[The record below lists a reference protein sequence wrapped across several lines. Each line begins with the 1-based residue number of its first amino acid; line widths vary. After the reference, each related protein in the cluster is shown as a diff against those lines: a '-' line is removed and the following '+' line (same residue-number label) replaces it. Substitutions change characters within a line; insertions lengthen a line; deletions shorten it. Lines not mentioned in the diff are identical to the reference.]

1 MIEAMAESRQ
11 SWIQEL
17 RTRLD
22 SPPPLH
28 LTIDDKRRAA
38 VLVPLFVDAGE
49 LWTILTLRADD
60 LPHHRGQV
68 AFPGGQLEPGESAWQ
83 AALRESRE
91 EIGIEEGRVL
101 ELGRLD
107 ELQTTTGF
115 HIMPCV
121 GALPRPES
129 FTLREAE
136 VAEAFSVPLSA
147 LANPQMVEDRLVRI
161 EGKEHNLRI
170 YHVGGRVVWGLTA
183 RIVMNLLQR
192 VGLEGEGRGEEMV

>member
-1 MIEAMAESRQ
+1 MSGSRR

-17 RTRLD
+17 RTRLL
-22 SPPPLH
+22 SPPPLR
-28 LTIDDKRRAA
+28 LTVEDKRKAA

-68 AFPGGQLEPGESAWQ
+68 AFPGGQLEEGESPWR

-91 EIGIEEGRVL
+91 EIGLEESKVL
-101 ELGRLD
+101 EIGRLD
-107 ELQTTTGF
+107 ELETMTGF
-115 HIMPCV
+115 HIMPYV
-121 GALPRPES
+121 GAIPRPES

-147 LANPQMVEDRLVRI
+147 LANPQVVEDRVVKI
-161 EGKEHNLRI
+161 EGEERDLRI
-170 YHVGGRVVWGLTA
+170 YHVGGRIVWGLTA
-183 RIVMNLLQR
+183 RIVLNLLQR
-192 VGLEGEGRGEEMV
+192 VGLEEGKDDGKLL